1 MKRAEAFKIRP
12 LTTAEQKFAEENHDT
27 VYRFLKWNHYP
38 MEDYYTVV
46 IEEYLRSCQIY
57 LEREELQ
64 QYKFSTIA
72 WKHMQTA
79 VRNHWKAESTQKRHP
94 EYGIISL
101 STLISAEYG
110 DSGRCYEEIIKD
122 MNTDIVQNIIRD
134 EEDKVLME
142 KLWFFLSESQMEMVL
157 FKMDGFSDRDICRH
171 CGLRRKEYL
180 SEMENIKEILS
191 SVLNIR

>member
-12 LTTAEQKFAEENHDT
+12 LTAKEQKFAEENHDT
-27 VYRFLKWNHYP
+27 VYRFLRWNHYP
-38 MEDYYTVV
+38 VEEYYTVV

-57 LEREELQ
+57 LERENLQ
-64 QYKFSTIA
+64 QYRFSTIV

-79 VRNHWKAESTQKRHP
+79 VRNHWKAENTQKRHP

-110 DSGRCYEEIIKD
+110 DSGRCYEEIIMD
-122 MNTDIVQNIIRD
+122 MKADIVHNIIQD
-134 EEDKVLME
+134 EEDQILME
-142 KLWFFLSESQMEMVL
+142 KLWFFLSESQMEIVL
-157 FKMDGFSDRDICRH
+157 FKMDGFPDKDIYRY

-180 SEMENIKEILS
+180 SEMENIREILS
-191 SVLNIR
+191 KVLDIG